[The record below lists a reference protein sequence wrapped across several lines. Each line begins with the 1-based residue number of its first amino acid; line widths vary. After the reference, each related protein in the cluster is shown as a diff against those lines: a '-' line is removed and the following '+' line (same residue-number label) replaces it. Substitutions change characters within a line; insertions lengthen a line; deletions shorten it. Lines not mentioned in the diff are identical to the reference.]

1 MPAGTTKDYYAI
13 LGVNRAATDQEI
25 KHAFRK
31 KARELHP
38 DVNPAADAEERFKE
52 VNEAYDV
59 LSDPQKRQMY
69 DRYGSVPGAAGGGS
83 PYGPGGGFGGPGE
96 DFFGFDMSDLFSAFF
111 SGVYGG
117 GRGSRARRE
126 GRDMALTIQIT
137 LEDAATGADK
147 EIVLDRLA
155 TCDVCDG
162 SGTTAGGQVVTC
174 PVCNGTGQRVTMR
187 QTFLGSMQT
196 MAPCDNCGATGQV
209 IQNPC
214 PECQGSG
221 RVPDRERVKIHV
233 PAGIADGQQIRV
245 PGMGEAG
252 IRGAAAGDLLVTV
265 RIKSHE
271 FMHRHGDDL
280 HCQIKV
286 SMTQAALGA
295 DIHSC
300 GLLEDNDVSIP
311 AGTQD
316 GDTVKL
322 KGRGMPRVNGSGR
335 GDLIVHVSVE
345 IPKKLSKR
353 QRELLHELADEFGDK
368 TRADK
373 NTLQKLKDWLSG

>member
-13 LGVNRAATDQEI
+13 LGISRSATDQEI

-38 DVNPAADAEERFKE
+38 DVNSAPDAEERFKE

-59 LSDPQKRQMY
+59 LSDTQKRQMY
-69 DRYGSVPGAAGGGS
+69 DRYGTVPGAAAGGGPG
-83 PYGPGGGFGGPGE
+83 PYGGGFGGPGE

-117 GRGSRARRE
+117 QRGSRMRRE
-126 GRDMALTIQIT
+126 GRDMALTIQVT
-137 LEDAATGADK
+137 LEDAAQGADK

-155 TCDVCDG
+155 TCDVCGG
-162 SGTTAGGQVVTC
+162 SGTAEAGRVATC
-174 PVCNGTGQRVTMR
+174 PDCNGTGQRVTMR
-187 QTFLGSMQT
+187 QTFLGTMQT
-196 MAPCDNCGATGQV
+196 MAPCERCGATGQV
-209 IQNPC
+209 IENPC

-221 RVPDRERVKIHV
+221 RVPDRQRVKIHV

-252 IRGAAAGDLLVTV
+252 IRAAAAGDLIVTV
-265 RIKSHE
+265 RIKPHE
-271 FMHRHGDDL
+271 FIHRHGDDL

-295 DIHSC
+295 DVPGC
-300 GLLEDNDVSIP
+300 GLLEDNTVTVAS
-311 AGTQD
+311 GTQD
-316 GDTVKL
+316 GDTVKV

-335 GDLIVHVSVE
+335 GDLIVHVRVE

-353 QRELLHELADEFGDK
+353 ERELLHELAEEFGDQ
-368 TRADK
+368 TRAEK
-373 NTLQKLKDWLSG
+373 STLQKLKDWLSG

>member
-1 MPAGTTKDYYAI
+1 MPQGTTKDYYAI
-13 LGVNRAATDQEI
+13 LGIGRAATDQEI
-25 KHAFRK
+25 KHAFRR

-38 DVNPAADAEERFKE
+38 DVNSAPDAEERFKE

-69 DRYGSVPGAAGGGS
+69 DRFGTVPGAAGGGA
-83 PYGPGGGFGGPGE
+83 PGPGGFGGPGE

-117 GRGSRARRE
+117 GQGSRARRE
-126 GRDMALTIQIT
+126 GRDMALNIQIT
-137 LEDAATGADK
+137 LEDAAQGAEK

-155 TCDVCDG
+155 NCDVCGG
-162 SGTTAGGQVVTC
+162 SGTTEGGRVVSC

-187 QTFLGSMQT
+187 QTFLGTMQT

-209 IQNPC
+209 IENPC
-214 PECQGSG
+214 QECQGSG
-221 RVPDRERVKIHV
+221 RVPDRQRVKVKI

-252 IRGAAAGDLLVTV
+252 VRGAAAGDLLVTV
-265 RIKSHE
+265 RIRPHE

-295 DIHSC
+295 DIQSC
-300 GLLEDNDVSIP
+300 GLLEDNDVSLP
-311 AGTQD
+311 SGTQD
-316 GDTVKL
+316 GDTVKVR
-322 KGRGMPRVNGSGR
+322 GRGMPRLNGSGR

-345 IPKKLSKR
+345 IPKRLSKR
-353 QRELLHELADEFGDK
+353 QRELLEELAGEFGDETREHK
-368 TRADK
+368 TG
-373 NTLQKLKDWLSG
+373 LQKLKDWLTG